1 MIPAE
6 RTGTV
11 GFWFQCVAS
20 MPFVVNVLEDWAMS
34 ELLGIARF
42 RFHDG
47 KREEYLRLSDQAT
60 ELVRANEPGTLGYDL
75 YLNGDQSE
83 CMIIERYR
91 DSEAAMAHAANVG
104 HLFDAVLATVSVVH
118 GELLGEPSAELR
130 AKLAGSDV
138 PALFTPY
145 RSM

>member
-1 MIPAE
+1 
-6 RTGTV
+6 
-11 GFWFQCVAS
+11 
-20 MPFVVNVLEDWAMS
+20 MS

-42 RFHDG
+42 KFLEG

-60 ELVRANEPGTLGYDL
+60 EIVRATEPGTLGYDL
-75 YLNGDQSE
+75 YLNSDQSE
-83 CMIIERYR
+83 CMIVERYR
-91 DSEAAMAHAANVG
+91 DSEAAMAHAANLG

-118 GELLGEPSAELR
+118 GELLGEPSDELR